1 MLRAVWQPTESNDP
15 RREMPPPGRTG
26 WGLELLSSRDARDET
41 AARQRFSRHAAD
53 RGRERRV
60 LSARLAGRL
69 GDWSPRR
76 KGLEL
81 R

>member
-15 RREMPPPGRTG
+15 RRGIAVRSG
-26 WGLELLSSRDARDET
+26 WGLELLSSRDGRDEM
-41 AARQRFSRHAAD
+41 AARESYSRHAAD
-53 RGRERRV
+53 RWRKRRG